1 MKTNIFKSRK
11 QISFN
16 ETTQHKPLRLWP
28 GIAAVILQWLLRF
41 GLPLAI
47 PGDAYNQIGIM
58 GGLLFGL
65 VIIVWWAFF
74 SRAPWL
80 ERLGAIVL
88 MICALIATSYLLDV
102 SIATSMM
109 GMMFILFS
117 IPVLCLAFVVWAV
130 ATQNLSDKVRRLTM
144 ALTILFSVGAW
155 TLLRTNGMTGDGHQ
169 DFAWRWSKTAE
180 ERLLSLSGNESS
192 TNASVNVP
200 TNTAIEWPGFRGANR
215 DGIIHGIRI
224 KTNWS
229 MAPPTLMWRKPI
241 GPGCSSF
248 AVHGNIFYTQE
259 QRGEEE
265 IVSCYNLTTGQ
276 SIWKHSDKIRFYE
289 AHAGPGPRSTPTLVG
304 KRVYTLGATGIL
316 NVLDAGTG
324 TVIWSRNAASDTKV
338 KVLQW
343 GFTGSPLVFGD
354 KVIVA
359 LSGKLAAYDTASG
372 KPIWYSVDGGDSYS
386 SPHLTIIDGVSQI
399 LLMSKSGAT
408 SIDPTSGKQL
418 WKYSKPMTYD
428 RILQPA
434 EVKTGDFLFANET
447 AGLSRVI
454 VSNVRGIWSVKEL
467 WTSEEMKL
475 YFNDFIIHKGHAYGF
490 DGPSIACIDIKDG
503 KRNWKGD
510 RYRGW
515 LLLLADQDLLVVLS
529 EKGELALVQAMPE
542 KFKELARIPA
552 IKGKTWNHP
561 VLVGDI
567 LLARNAEE
575 MVTFKLT
582 LEGS

>member
-1 MKTNIFKSRK
+1 MFKRSK
-11 QISFN
+11 Q
-16 ETTQHKPLRLWP
+16 EPTQRKPLRLWP
-28 GIAAVILQWLLRF
+28 GIVAVILQWMLRF
-41 GLPLAI
+41 GLPLAV
-47 PGDAYNQIGIM
+47 PGDVYNQIGMM
-58 GGLLFGL
+58 GGILIGL

-80 ERLGAIVL
+80 ERLGAIFL
-88 MICALIATSYLLDV
+88 MIISLIATSYLIDV

-109 GMMFILFS
+109 GMMFYLYS
-117 IPVLCLAFVVWAV
+117 IPVLCLAFVIWAV
-130 ATQNLSDKVRRLTM
+130 ATKHLSDKVRRVTM
-144 ALTILFSVGAW
+144 ALTILLSIGIW
-155 TLLRTNGMTGDGHQ
+155 MLLRTNGMTGDGHQ
-169 DFAWRWSKTAE
+169 DFAWRWTKTAE
-180 ERLLSLSGNESS
+180 ERLLSKAGDDSS
-192 TNASVNVP
+192 KHISVNVP
-200 TNTAIEWPGFRGANR
+200 TNTTIEWPGFRGANR
-215 DGIIHGIRI
+215 DGIIHGIKI

-229 MAPPTLMWRKPI
+229 VTPPAVMWRKPI

-259 QRGEEE
+259 QRGDEEM
-265 IVSCYNLTTGQ
+265 VSCYNLTTGQ
-276 SIWKHSDKIRFYE
+276 PLWKHSDKIRFYE

-304 KRVYTLGATGIL
+304 NRVYTLGATGIL
-316 NVLDAGTG
+316 NVLDAGSG
-324 TVIWSRNAASDTKV
+324 TLIWSRNAAADAKV

-343 GFTGSPLVFGD
+343 GFTGSPLVIGD

-372 KPIWYSVDGGDSYS
+372 KSKWISSDCGDSYS
-386 SPHLTIIDGVSQI
+386 SPHLAVIDDISQVI
-399 LLMSKSGAT
+399 LMSKSGAI
-408 SIDPTSGKQL
+408 SIDPISGKEL
-418 WKYSKPMTYD
+418 WKYSNPMTYD

-434 EVKTGDFLFANET
+434 VIKTGDFLFANET
-447 AGLSRVI
+447 AGLSRVT
-454 VSNVRGIWSVKEL
+454 VSNAQGKWSVKKL

-490 DGPSIACIDIKDG
+490 DGPSIACIDIKNG
-503 KRNWKGD
+503 KLNWKGD

-515 LLLLADQDLLVVLS
+515 LLLLADQDLLVVLT
-529 EKGELALVQAMPE
+529 EKGELALVQATPE

-561 VLVGDI
+561 VLVGDV

-575 MVTFKLT
+575 MAAFKLS

>member
-1 MKTNIFKSRK
+1 MFKSRK
-11 QISFN
+11 QVVSK
-16 ETTQHKPLRLWP
+16 ETHQRKPLRLWP
-28 GIAAVILQWLLRF
+28 GIVAVILQWLLRF
-41 GLPLAI
+41 GLPLVV
-47 PGDAYNQIGIM
+47 PGDGINQIAMI

-65 VIIVWWAFF
+65 VIIMWWAFF
-74 SRAPWL
+74 SRAPIL
-80 ERLGAIVL
+80 ERWGAIVL
-88 MICALIATSYLLDV
+88 IIFDLIATHNILDK

-109 GMMFILFS
+109 GMMFVLYS

-130 ATQNLSDKVRRLTM
+130 ATNHLSDKVRRVTM
-144 ALTILFSVGAW
+144 VLTILLSVGVWA
-155 TLLRTNGMTGDGHQ
+155 LLRTNGMTGDGHQ
-169 DFAWRWSKTAE
+169 DFAWRWTKTAE
-180 ERLLSLSGNESS
+180 ERLLSQTGDNLS
-192 TNASVNVP
+192 THTSVNLAA
-200 TNTAIEWPGFRGANR
+200 NTAIGWPGFRGVNR
-215 DGIIHGIRI
+215 DGIIHGIKI

-229 MAPPTLMWRKPI
+229 VNPPVMMWRKPI

-265 IVSCYNLTTGQ
+265 MVSCYNLTTGQ
-276 SIWKHSDKIRFYE
+276 PLWKHSDKIRFYE
-289 AHAGPGPRSTPTLVG
+289 AHAGPGPRSTPTLAG
-304 KRVYTLGATGIL
+304 NRVYTLGATGIL
-316 NVLDAGTG
+316 NVLDAGSG
-324 TVIWSRNAASDTKV
+324 AVIWSRNAAADTKL

-372 KPIWYSVDGGDSYS
+372 KPIWFSPDGGDSYS
-386 SPHLTIIDGVSQI
+386 SPHLAEIDGISQVI
-399 LLMSKSGAT
+399 MMSKSGAQ
-408 SIDPTSGKQL
+408 SLDPTSGKKL
-418 WKYSKPMTYD
+418 WKYSWPLTYG

-434 EVKTGDFLFANET
+434 VIKSGDFLFANET
-447 AGLSRVI
+447 VGLSRVT
-454 VSNVRGIWSVKEL
+454 VSNAQGKWSVKEL

-503 KRNWKGD
+503 KRTWKGD

-515 LLLLADQDLLVVLS
+515 LLLLADQDLLIVLS
-529 EKGELALVQAMPE
+529 EKGELALVQATPE
-542 KFKELARIPA
+542 KFREIARIPA

-561 VLVGDI
+561 VLVGDV

-575 MVTFKLT
+575 MVAFKLS
-582 LEGS
+582 LAGS